1 VAEPQVRLDPPALSW
16 GEPKRVRECTFLE
29 AAPAMLRA
37 GLTNESELRELA
49 AEMARVANDDNVM
62 VAQAKKVQ
70 VWARR

>member
-16 GEPKRVRECTFLE
+16 GEPRRFREYTFLE
-29 AAPAMLRA
+29 AVPAMVQA
-37 GLTNESELRELA
+37 GLTTKSVLSELA
-49 AEMARVANDDNVM
+49 AEMARVVNDAIVM

>member
-1 VAEPQVRLDPPALSW
+1 M
-16 GEPKRVRECTFLE
+16 GEPKRFQEYTFLE

-37 GLTNESELRELA
+37 GLTNESELRELV
-49 AEMARVANDDNVM
+49 AEMARMANDDNMM